1 MRRAEEERVKK
12 AIATILVDGFDDA
25 CLKDPS
31 DPEYIDRKTGWEW
44 LRRFGHVLSIK
55 DIVPKNE
62 VMLKER
68 LQAKHLPPEIAAT
81 APKNLSS
88 GSANAEL
95 EAAKNSIVELLES
108 IKAPKKVA

>member
-12 AIATILVDGFDDA
+12 AIASILVDGFDDA

-55 DIVPKNE
+55 DIVPQNE
-62 VMLKER
+62 VMMKER
-68 LQAKHLPPEIAAT
+68 LQAKHLPPEIAKT
-81 APKNLSS
+81 APRNLSS
-88 GSANAEL
+88 GEA